1 MIQTISHQFKLNYF
15 NHEKRRPI
23 QHLLT
28 LLAIFGLMQV
38 NISNLFLFVVLV
50 ALYTIGMD
58 FVYRACK

>member
-1 MIQTISHQFKLNYF
+1 MKKEDLFSISS
-15 NHEKRRPI
+15 
-23 QHLLT
+23 T

-38 NISNLFLFVVLV
+38 NISNLFLFVILV